1 MESTHLR
8 GESNQ
13 TNETLSFP
21 NTYTSN
27 EGTIR
32 PTANAIVLNTFEC
45 NRIQSTAFH
54 ESTLN
59 RCCRQELTKHAF
71 VSITAIKKT
80 NQGMMAMQRK
90 VSGTCHVDQ
99 GRIKVRKERSQ
110 IFIATVSPP
119 SATIITPSSIK
130 PASVRSTPI
139 KKETARRYSR
149 QTSFL
154 SELPSATCTP
164 SLCLNCSVKFS
175 AELKFF
181 SNELKTHFSDE
192 VVNGTDFTTKA
203 RHIAGNYTQN
213 KDAVSFITNRLL
225 VHAAEYESRLAS
237 IGVVVEGEWIDT
249 MRNNSIGRK
258 ISSDSRTVSLSPITF
273 IDSLQKDADAFNI
286 APPYRCYQGNG
297 VHSSSLPPECAG
309 TDGIMTRAIDEGE
322 GTAQDEPD
330 VDPLPQSVSNT
341 HTKRKKHVEFRLNEG
356 ITPVSALFTKPCI
369 EGKPSLFGIIAFICS
384 ICLFIYGFIGN
395 KAFFLVFVASSFRP
409 NSALSI
415 SAFSLHTCVLQTT
428 MNSTGFN
435 ALKCFGTNDYG
446 QCGYEHTTNIG
457 DEPNEMAAFL
467 PNIDT
472 GIATID
478 EIKQV
483 ETGAYHTC
491 ILTHTGKAKCFGRNN
506 FGQLG
511 IGNNATKGNAPNTM
525 SINLPFID
533 FGGSWVATQLAA
545 GLEHTCALLSNVNGT
560 APNVIKCF
568 GNGQYGGL
576 GYGDTER
583 RGNEANEMGDY
594 LPPIDL
600 GNGFDP
606 IQIAVRF
613 QSTCALSASNKIK
626 CFGKNGHGQLGIGD
640 TVNRG
645 GNVGQMG

>member
-1 MESTHLR
+1 
-8 GESNQ
+8 
-13 TNETLSFP
+13 
-21 NTYTSN
+21 
-27 EGTIR
+27 
-32 PTANAIVLNTFEC
+32 
-45 NRIQSTAFH
+45 
-54 ESTLN
+54 
-59 RCCRQELTKHAF
+59 
-71 VSITAIKKT
+71 
-80 NQGMMAMQRK
+80 MAMQRK

-297 VHSSSLPPECAG
+297 VHSSSLPPECAR
-309 TDGIMTRAIDEGE
+309 TDGIMSRAIDEGE

-369 EGKPSLFGIIAFICS
+369 EGKPSLFGIIAFNCATIA
-384 ICLFIYGFIGN
+384 ICLFIKSFVEN
-395 KAFFLVFVASSFRP
+395 KAFFLVLVALRFRP

-415 SAFSLHTCVLQTT
+415 SSGVEHTCILQTT
-428 MNSTGFN
+428 TNSTGFN
-435 ALKCFGTNDYG
+435 ALKCFGRNDYG
-446 QCGYEHTTNIG
+446 QCGQEHTADIG
-457 DEPNEMAAFL
+457 DEANEMGASL

-472 GIATID
+472 GLPIYD
-478 EIKQV
+478 IKQIV
-483 ETGAYHTC
+483 TGEMHTC
-491 ILTHTGKAKCFGRNN
+491 ILTKNGKAKCFGRSNQ
-506 FGQLG
+506 GQTG
-511 IGNNATKGNAPNTM
+511 YGNTTTYGDAPNTM
-525 SINLPFID
+525 GIHLPFID
-533 FGGSWVATQLAA
+533 FGGSWLGTQLAA
-545 GLEHTCALLSNVNGT
+545 GA
-560 APNVIKCF
+560 
-568 GNGQYGGL
+568 
-576 GYGDTER
+576 
-583 RGNEANEMGDY
+583 
-594 LPPIDL
+594 
-600 GNGFDP
+600 
-606 IQIAVRF
+606 
-613 QSTCALSASNKIK
+613 
-626 CFGKNGHGQLGIGD
+626 
-640 TVNRG
+640 
-645 GNVGQMG
+645 

>member
-1 MESTHLR
+1 MSSLAFLLATVFSICSHASQDGSTFISNNIHLVLHDAVPCLKEHYAIDSTHNAPAEAMDLTHLKGELNQINDTLSFPNTCASDECEIPSNEGMIRPIDLNTFESNRIQSSPFHESTHNPCPRQELTKHGFMWMTATNQIETHAPHAAGNNINPNALLNGDNIVYTRNSICSGSSQDERTFISNNVLHDAAPDGKEYSAIDSTRNAPPEAMESTHLR

-369 EGKPSLFGIIAFICS
+369 EGKPSLFGIIA
-384 ICLFIYGFIGN
+384 
-395 KAFFLVFVASSFRP
+395 
-409 NSALSI
+409 LS
-415 SAFSLHTCVLQTT
+415 C
-428 MNSTGFN
+428 
-435 ALKCFGTNDYG
+435 
-446 QCGYEHTTNIG
+446 
-457 DEPNEMAAFL
+457 
-467 PNIDT
+467 
-472 GIATID
+472 AT
-478 EIKQV
+478 
-483 ETGAYHTC
+483 
-491 ILTHTGKAKCFGRNN
+491 
-506 FGQLG
+506 
-511 IGNNATKGNAPNTM
+511 
-525 SINLPFID
+525 
-533 FGGSWVATQLAA
+533 
-545 GLEHTCALLSNVNGT
+545 
-560 APNVIKCF
+560 
-568 GNGQYGGL
+568 
-576 GYGDTER
+576 
-583 RGNEANEMGDY
+583 
-594 LPPIDL
+594 
-600 GNGFDP
+600 
-606 IQIAVRF
+606 
-613 QSTCALSASNKIK
+613 
-626 CFGKNGHGQLGIGD
+626 
-640 TVNRG
+640 
-645 GNVGQMG
+645 